1 MMHRASNHIKRGL
14 TLPELMVVIAIAL
27 VLAATL
33 IPTVSSLVRNAAV
46 RESSRTLSAYIA
58 GARARAAELQRP
70 VGIWLERF
78 EDTID
83 TTNQI
88 TQASALLRG
97 GPFQTLNIHL
107 AEVPRPFNGD
117 FANSMARVILD
128 LPSSTARGFPVWRIQ
143 FLNCP
148 SLTLTNIYSPMIKPD
163 EVFQIQFEDGG
174 EFFYARRHTVPNA
187 QTLSPVF
194 ELVTSSIKRIPKAA
208 LAHDPLPGLD
218 RAWGVIGVDDN
229 GNGIIDDPSEACWP
243 GSDDLPN
250 YYSYSSIGP
259 DGSPGADQVDDDRD
273 GIDDNIT
280 ELGLPNTD
288 DRPVTRGVAFKIL
301 RSPKRSYRA
310 PLKLSEGTAIDL
322 GISGFGQTG
331 RQFGVP
337 YANNGTHT
345 NFKPVVIV
353 FAPTGEVSAIYV
365 NDNMMKPDGNI
376 FLMVGRPEQAVD
388 PTNPQDLMTNNAGLT
403 TNLVDQ
409 KNFWIGINHRT
420 GSITTAENLGVDGAA
435 NIADLRYARGIT
447 TTGIGTGE
455 Q

>member
-1 MMHRASNHIKRGL
+1 M
-14 TLPELMVVIAIAL
+14 
-27 VLAATL
+27 
-33 IPTVSSLVRNAAV
+33 
-46 RESSRTLSAYIA
+46 
-58 GARARAAELQRP
+58 
-70 VGIWLERF
+70 
-78 EDTID
+78 
-83 TTNQI
+83 
-88 TQASALLRG
+88 
-97 GPFQTLNIHL
+97 
-107 AEVPRPFNGD
+107 
-117 FANSMARVILD
+117 
-128 LPSSTARGFPVWRIQ
+128 
-143 FLNCP
+143 
-148 SLTLTNIYSPMIKPD
+148 
-163 EVFQIQFEDGG
+163 
-174 EFFYARRHTVPNA
+174 
-187 QTLSPVF
+187 
-194 ELVTSSIKRIPKAA
+194 
-208 LAHDPLPGLD
+208 AHDPLPGLD